1 MEVVLHVSEEELRE
15 FPEEASGLEGATTP
29 QEQGGKVSPTQG
41 TVLDLLSL
49 YTSPTFHLLDRIHR
63 GQVRHLLGK
72 SPKGGSYNRDNRFQK
87 NKACNQPVHC
97 YIKQPV
103 DSYSKRPVNCHSKRP
118 DR

>member
-15 FPEEASGLEGATTP
+15 FPEEASGLEEATTP
-29 QEQGGKVSPTQG
+29 QEQGGKVSQTQG
-41 TVLDLLSL
+41 TVQDLLSL

-72 SPKGGSYNRDNRFQK
+72 SPKGGSDIRDNRFQK
-87 NKACNQPVHC
+87 NKACNQPV
-97 YIKQPV
+97 
-103 DSYSKRPVNCHSKRP
+103 DSYSRRPVNCHSKRP

>member
-29 QEQGGKVSPTQG
+29 QEQSGKVSQTQG
-41 TVLDLLSL
+41 TVQDLLSL
-49 YTSPTFHLLDRIHR
+49 STSPTFHLLDRIHK

-72 SPKGGSYNRDNRFQK
+72 SPKGGSDNRDNRFQK
-87 NKACNQPVHC
+87 NKACNQPV
-97 YIKQPV
+97 
-103 DSYSKRPVNCHSKRP
+103 DSYSKRPVNCHSKHP